1 METCSFPC
9 LNGGEC
15 VHPDSCNCSQYQ
27 ATGDRCQTVPNVGY
41 ERDMICRTWGQY
53 NYETFD
59 GLYYYFPGKCTY
71 TLVRECGEETEP
83 SFVIQVH
90 NDPEC
95 HSSAYSC
102 SRSVSLFFPVEAEL
116 RLNRYNVTY
125 NGQSIQLPHVA
136 HDVEVER
143 ISQYTLVTLQH
154 GFTLA
159 WDGSTSSVYI
169 KMSPEY
175 IGRTCGL
182 CGNFNADV
190 RDDLKTSYDLFTH
203 DTAIF
208 GNSWMEMVPHEHSCP
223 SVPADY
229 ACPCLTQN
237 YETRQKVQEMCI
249 LLLETPF
256 KECHDLV
263 SPFPFMA
270 SCSNDLC
277 IAGPDNQVLCQAL
290 TEYARACA
298 HAEHPLHDWRAVI
311 PMCAVECDDEF
322 TYRECIT
329 CCPVSCNIGKMCIDS
344 KLQCLD
350 GCYCPEDLI
359 YDNGSCVKASQ
370 CPCEYHG
377 MLYSPG
383 QEVQDE
389 CNSCTCMGGSWNCTE
404 YSCPGE
410 CSVTGDIHFETFDG
424 RVYTFQATCQ
434 YILAKSRSTGK
445 FTISLQNAPCGANLD
460 GACIQSVNIIVDE
473 DPMKQ
478 ITVTNMGEVYVS
490 NLYRITP
497 PYSDAVFQVHE
508 LSSMFLQV
516 KTEDGLNLQY
526 NWKEL
531 RLYLQVDES
540 WKEDTIGLCGTFN
553 GNIQDDFLSPAGM
566 IESTPQL
573 FGNSWKL
580 SSACVPGHN
589 IPQLDPCDIHQ
600 QAASYASEMCEILN
614 KELFAPCHEYL
625 SPAPFYQQC
634 KSDTCKCGETCLCGA
649 LAHYARQCRK
659 HRVIINFRAHI
670 SECAA
675 QCQETME
682 YGTCI
687 SSCNRN
693 CRSLSLS
700 EACGEECV
708 EGCVCPGGTYYNSKS
723 QKCVQKN
730 ECSCNFLGVE
740 YTPGDIIMMSSGAQ
754 ICKDGQMMYQGP
766 SLDTKCP
773 PGQFYFKCSDSL
785 NSSTVSKGVTCERT
799 CESHLL
805 NLTCSGQGHCVSGCI
820 CPPGLLKHGDECFEP
835 VACPCLWK
843 GKEYYPGDKVTSPC
857 HNCVCQHGSFQCIFH
872 PCPSM
877 CTAYGDRHYRTFD
890 GLLFDYIGA
899 CKVYLVKSNID
910 LTMSVAAENVDC
922 YESGVIC
929 RKSLLINIGRSF
941 IMFDDDSGKPNPS
954 SLIDKR
960 QPVFIWQAGYYTIAH
975 IPTEDV
981 TVLWDR
987 KTTIHIQVGPRWQG
1001 KLTGLCG
1008 NFDLKT
1014 VSEMRTPE
1022 NIESA
1027 TPQEFGNSWT
1037 AAECVNSPDIRN
1049 PCSMNPLRE
1058 PFAKRECGILLGEV
1072 FQACHP
1078 VVDVTWFYMNC
1089 LTDTCGCNRGGD
1101 CECFCTSVSAYAHRC
1116 CQQGIAVDWRSP
1128 TVCPYDCEFYN
1139 KVLGKGPFKLVTC
1152 LESETVLAANFSGG
1166 AAFPVQGAV
1175 SIPGVA
1181 MLFMLTPGLSRSKPH
1196 DATLVSL
1203 EAAERPNYFLHLG
1216 PSGYLRMSKWEES
1229 ERFQEES
1236 TFIIHKDTWLAG
1248 YDSFESYMKPGFFV
1262 HYMLSSIHLM
1272 KYNHSGGFR
1281 QATLFKLEGHVSE
1294 FPSHSTCQ
1302 WRYDACV
1309 SACYRSCSDPAGEAC
1324 NTIPKVEGCMPQCP
1338 HNMVLDEVTQ
1348 KCVYLEDCIKP
1359 AVAVEP
1365 STPQSAVSTPG
1376 AVTSPSVN
1384 ATVSLGSTLPTTAP
1398 TAAAGTTTET
1408 QRPSPTPTSSP
1419 QASSVTTISP
1429 KPLGTTIQTTPGN
1442 DTTESLFTTVTTREP
1457 NVTKP
1462 EGAVTFSPTASSLT
1476 LVTESITTTAKTS
1489 ATSASIPISTSERQT
1504 TPTSPY
1510 TTGTTTEST
1519 KTSSAAGAFL
1529 QTTTT
1534 KPSETSKVTT
1544 ISVVSETEL
1553 LPTVDWTSS
1562 AIESPSK
1569 ATTVLT
1575 STSPRPLKETE
1586 KTTASTA
1593 EVTGLPAYTSTS
1605 TGTTKQPRTS
1615 RDTETSSATV
1625 APTTVYIDT
1634 STKVVDKTV
1643 SPLTTKPLTSEST
1656 VYSSP
1661 FKTVKTSAYITPDTK
1676 SLTTET
1682 ITSTSTVY
1690 FPSVETGKTTLR
1702 TVETTP
1708 QLSTDLTT
1716 SKSPGYSPPVE
1727 TGKTTL
1733 TETTPQLTTSKIL
1746 GYSPLIET
1754 GKTTLTETTPQLPT
1768 ELTTSKSPGYSLP
1781 IETGKTTLRTVETT
1795 PQLTTSKSLGYS
1807 PPIET
1812 GKTTLSTVETTPQLI
1827 TSKSPGYSPL
1837 IETGKTTPTETTRQ
1851 LPTELT
1857 TSKSPGYSPQVDTG
1871 KTTLKE
1877 TTPQLTTSK
1886 SPGYSPLIE
1895 TGKTTPTE
1903 TTHQLPTEL
1912 TTSKSP
1918 GYSPLVETGKTT
1930 LTTVETK
1937 PQLTTSKS
1945 PGYSPPIETGK
1956 TTLTETTSQ
1965 LTTSKSPGY
1974 SPPIKTGKTT
1984 LRTVET
1990 TPKLT
1995 TSKSPSYSPLIETG
2009 KTTPTETTRQLP
2021 TELTTSKSPG
2031 YSPLVETGKTTL
2043 TETTSQ
2049 LTTSKSPGYSPLI
2062 ETGKTT
2068 PTETTHQLPTELT
2081 TSKSPDYSPL
2091 VETGKTTL
2099 TTVETKPEL
2108 TTSKSP
2114 GYSPP
2119 VETGKT
2125 TLTETTSQVTTSKS
2139 PGYSPLIETG
2149 KTTPTETTH
2158 QLPTELTTSK
2168 SPDYSPLVE
2177 TGKTTLTTVET
2188 KPELT
2193 TSKSPGYSPPVE
2205 TGKTTLT
2212 ETTSQLTTSKSPG
2225 YSPPIKTGKTTLRTV
2240 ETTPQLT
2247 TSKSPSYSPLI
2258 ETGKTTPTETTR
2270 QLPTEL
2276 TTSKSPAYISP
2287 FETLKTTAQEF
2298 KTPLTTKPVTSES
2311 TIYVSPFEMEETTAL
2326 TTQLTISESSAA
2338 STVSA
2343 GPTVSLGTTA
2353 YPSAYTQTT
2362 IGLMTEK
2369 TTSSFPTKLTTTTKT
2384 TAYPI
2389 ERVKTTPASAVPLA
2403 STEKGRITPEVPPT
2417 TIASTETSSSAHQV
2431 GLETTKTTTSASSKE
2446 TTTETVASM
2455 SAELTKTTLTTLH
2468 TVDKV
2473 DTNIT
2478 TLGTTTVYPFL
2489 TELSKTTSEPTKSET
2504 TVPLTLY
2511 SMASEKVWT
2520 TITPI
2525 TTSAVSKSITSSTT
2539 QTYPSSTEH
2548 TAETTTTGY
2557 MFSTTLVMHPSTT
2570 PPLSSEELV
2579 STVATV
2585 PSLPQLT
2592 TSKTTSLYQTL
2603 PGGTSLTTGYRK
2615 EKTSTAEQSAKPVTQ
2630 FSDTTAETVQS
2641 SSTTNLTS
2649 STTLIESSTTSLQ
2662 TVTSQSKPTT
2672 TATTRS
2678 VFSTIKSTA
2687 ETTPGRESKHTP
2699 FSSGTTKTEAPV
2711 LQSTT
2716 AQLLG
2721 STLST
2726 SKVTTSSETQ
2736 PVQTTETSTL
2746 SALTTSQ
2753 LKTEVTNA
2761 TAATGK
2767 EGASTLPPKKEVS
2780 TTLLSTS
2787 HAPTPVVTLR
2797 TTGTSQVTPETA
2809 GTVTTTPPTPKP
2821 TLATTSHTTTL
2832 FTSSTETPKEK
2843 WTTIGKIPTEEVTV
2857 SRTIVPLSTA
2867 TTLLIYSPVTPSA
2880 ITTAATTASIRTEK
2894 QTTQA
2899 VTPSK
2904 PVMTESVTAVLNVTV
2919 PATTGKETTTSI
2931 TTAAQTSTAS
2941 SYKTTQPETSTG
2953 QTTKQPASTLES
2965 TAATTQ
2971 VTPNATTAAES
2982 LRTTSSEYWLT
2993 TSKEAVSNMTV
3004 SVLSTVSPTSSPP
3017 ATTAETQ
3024 SSSVSGSSVFTSTS
3038 TSYTNA
3044 TEYWSTQTTAPLL
3057 SSNETLTP
3065 LSPQSTTDHTTTTL
3079 VTSTKMCTPQYSE
3092 IIDECTKY
3100 VCMNGQLMLFN
3111 KSQNCPYNATP
3122 PNCGLLGF
3130 AILVNGDKC
3139 CPQWDCPCRCSV
3151 FPDLNIITFDGN
3163 SVAIYKAASYIVTQ
3177 LPNETVSIQ
3186 VQECQSSDTLL
3197 WNFTNLC
3204 LVALNITHKAH
3215 QVLIDR
3221 LQRRLYV
3228 NSRYAR
3234 PRFRKNGF
3242 EILDTGNMYLIKTPA
3257 GLKIQWF
3264 HSTGMMVIETDSPS
3278 HKLTTMGLCGCCDGD
3293 PANDL
3298 TLFNG
3303 TTVSESEDPTVFIDS
3318 WQVPNTTGFMGQNR
3332 RREVNCSTSDCSE
3345 CLSMLSNQTFSSCHA
3360 FVPPKMF
3367 CEVWVRDAEYVK
3379 SPCTALAAYV
3389 AACHKFSICIEW
3401 RSPDYCSFT
3410 CPPELRYQA
3419 CLPACNA
3426 KTCPNHEFDSDPE
3439 ECSGLTEGCV
3449 CPEGTLLHRPYSAL
3463 CIPSEK
3469 CACTDSFGTP
3479 HASGEVWKASKD
3491 GCCMYKCDNDSIIP
3505 VEHNCT
3511 KVPEPICSKA
3521 GEVTVSLADDKSCCP
3536 QKACVCNQTL
3546 CDQYAPECK
3555 YGEKLVSY
3563 YRDYSCCPDYIC
3575 ECDPDRCESDIPTC
3589 RDDQTLIATRTEG
3602 SCCMAYICMCESC
3615 SDSIPTCQE
3624 GEVFTVDANSTDR
3637 CCPPY
3642 HCVCETYRCREHTCP
3657 LGMSV
3662 VTVWSPDLC
3671 CPLNTCEC
3679 ACDTIPKPQCKLGE
3693 MPQIDNEFLTDPEN
3707 QCGCFKYKCVKEQ
3720 VCVDGERGVMWPG
3733 QTLVEHTAEGICY
3746 TTQCTSYT
3754 DPITSF
3760 YKIQVSST
3768 NCTAQCEPNQV
3779 YKPPD
3784 DLTTCCGVCRNTSC
3798 IYQMDNRSIALYKPG
3813 TTWMSNCKTYECTD
3827 TMSGPTLISYSI
3839 SCPPFNETECLK
3851 IGGTVVSYMDGC
3863 CKTCKEDGKTC
3874 QKVTVRM
3881 TIRKNDCRS
3890 NRPVN
3895 IVSCDGKCP
3904 SASIYNYNINTYARF
3919 CKCCREIGL
3928 QRRSVQLYCSGNSTW
3943 VYYPIQE
3950 PTDCS
3955 CQWS

>member
-1 METCSFPC
+1 MVVNVYTQT
-9 LNGGEC
+9 
-15 VHPDSCNCSQYQ
+15 H
-27 ATGDRCQTVPNVGY
+27 ATAANIKPQESVPNVGY

-125 NGQSIQLPHVA
+125 NGQSIQLPHIV

-154 GFTLA
+154 AFTLA

-175 IGRTCGL
+175 VGRTCGL

-190 RDDLKTSYDLFTH
+190 HDDLKTSYDLFTH

-208 GNSWMEMVPHEHSCP
+208 GNSWMEMVPHEYSCP
-223 SVPADY
+223 SVPANY
-229 ACPCLTQN
+229 PSPCLTQN

-298 HAEHPLHDWRAVI
+298 HAEHPLYDWRAAI
-311 PMCAVECDDEF
+311 PMCAVECDDKF
-322 TYRECIT
+322 IYRECIT
-329 CCPVSCNIGKMCIDS
+329 CCPVSCKIDKMCIDS

-359 YDNGSCVKASQ
+359 YDNGSCVKASE

-383 QEVQDE
+383 QEVQDK

-410 CSVTGDIHFETFDG
+410 CSVTGDIHFDTFDG

-478 ITVTNMGEVYVS
+478 ITVNNIGEVYVS

-497 PYSDAVFQVHE
+497 PYSDGVFQIHE

-516 KTEDGLNLQY
+516 KTEDGLRLQY

-540 WKEDTIGLCGTFN
+540 WKEDTVGLCGTFN

-580 SSACVPGHN
+580 SSACVPGHS

-614 KELFAPCHEYL
+614 KELFAPCHGYL

-634 KSDTCKCGETCLCGA
+634 KSDTCKCGETCLCAA

-659 HRVIINFRAHI
+659 HGVVIDFRAHV

-687 SSCNRN
+687 SSCNSN

-700 EACGEECV
+700 EDCGEECV

-730 ECSCNFLGVE
+730 ECSCNFLGAE
-740 YTPGDIIMMSSGAQ
+740 YGPGDIIMMSSGAQ

-785 NSSTVSKGVTCERT
+785 DSSTVSKGVACERT

-805 NLTCSGQGHCVSGCI
+805 NLTCSGHGHCVSGCI
-820 CPPGLLKHGDECFEP
+820 CPPGFLKHGDECFEP
-835 VACPCLWK
+835 IACPCLWK

-941 IMFDDDSGKPNPS
+941 IVFDNDSGKPNPS

-960 QPVFIWQAGYYTIAH
+960 QPVFIWQAGYYTIVH

-1014 VSEMRTPE
+1014 VNEMRSPE

-1027 TPQEFGNSWT
+1027 TAQEFGNSWT

-1058 PFAKRECGILLGEV
+1058 PFAKRECGILLSEV

-1116 CQQGIAVDWRSP
+1116 CQQGITVDWRSP

-1139 KVLGKGPFKLVTC
+1139 KVLGKGPYKLVTY
-1152 LESETVLAANFSGG
+1152 LESETVLAAHFSGA

-1181 MLFMLTPGLSRSKPH
+1181 VLFMLTPGLSRSKPH
-1196 DATLVSL
+1196 DTTLVSL

-1216 PSGYLRMSKWEES
+1216 PNGYLRVTKWEES
-1229 ERFQEES
+1229 DQFQEAS

-1272 KYNHSGGFR
+1272 KYNHSVGFR
-1281 QATLFKLEGHVSE
+1281 QATLFKLEEAE

-1309 SACYRSCSDPAGEAC
+1309 SACFRTCSDPAGEAC

-1348 KCVYLEDCIKP
+1348 RCVYLEDCIKP

-1365 STPQSAVSTPG
+1365 ITPQSTVSTPG

-1384 ATVSLGSTLPTTAP
+1384 ATVSLGSTLS
-1398 TAAAGTTTET
+1398 TAAPIAAARTTTET
-1408 QRPSPTPTSSP
+1408 QRTSPTPTSSTE
-1419 QASSVTTISP
+1419 ASFVMTISP
-1429 KPLGTTIQTTPGN
+1429 KPLGPTIQTTPG
-1442 DTTESLFTTVTTREP
+1442 DTTESLFTTITTLAP
-1457 NVTKP
+1457 DVTKP
-1462 EGAVTFSPTASSLT
+1462 EGAVTFSPTVSNLT
-1476 LVTESITTTAKTS
+1476 LVTESLATTAKTPV
-1489 ATSASIPISTSERQT
+1489 TSTSIPISTSELQT
-1504 TPTSPY
+1504 TPSSPY
-1510 TTGTTTEST
+1510 TTRTTTEST
-1519 KTSSAAGAFL
+1519 TASSAAGAFL

-1534 KPSETSKVTT
+1534 KPPEISKVTT
-1544 ISVVSETEL
+1544 ISVVPETEL

-1562 AIESPSK
+1562 AIETPSK

-1575 STSPRPLKETE
+1575 STSPRPLEETE
-1586 KTTASTA
+1586 KTTVSTA
-1593 EVTGLPAYTSTS
+1593 EVTGLPAYTTTS
-1605 TGTTKQPRTS
+1605 KGPTKQPGTS
-1615 RDTETSSATV
+1615 RVTETSSATV
-1625 APTTVYIDT
+1625 APTTMYIDT
-1634 STKVVDKTV
+1634 STKVADKTV
-1643 SPLTTKPLTSEST
+1643 SPLTTKSLTSEST

-1661 FKTVKTSAYITPDTK
+1661 FKTVKTSAYTTPETK
-1676 SLTTET
+1676 SPLTTEA
-1682 ITSTSTVY
+1682 ITSKSTVY
-1690 FPSVETGKTTLR
+1690 P
-1702 TVETTP
+1702 
-1708 QLSTDLTT
+1708 
-1716 SKSPGYSPPVE
+1716 PPVE

-1733 TETTPQLTTSKIL
+1733 TSA
-1746 GYSPLIET
+1746 
-1754 GKTTLTETTPQLPT
+1754 ETTPQLPT
-1768 ELTTSKSPGYSLP
+1768 
-1781 IETGKTTLRTVETT
+1781 
-1795 PQLTTSKSLGYS
+1795 
-1807 PPIET
+1807 
-1812 GKTTLSTVETTPQLI
+1812 
-1827 TSKSPGYSPL
+1827 
-1837 IETGKTTPTETTRQ
+1837 
-1851 LPTELT
+1851 
-1857 TSKSPGYSPQVDTG
+1857 
-1871 KTTLKE
+1871 
-1877 TTPQLTTSK
+1877 
-1886 SPGYSPLIE
+1886 
-1895 TGKTTPTE
+1895 
-1903 TTHQLPTEL
+1903 
-1912 TTSKSP
+1912 
-1918 GYSPLVETGKTT
+1918 
-1930 LTTVETK
+1930 
-1937 PQLTTSKS
+1937 
-1945 PGYSPPIETGK
+1945 
-1956 TTLTETTSQ
+1956 
-1965 LTTSKSPGY
+1965 
-1974 SPPIKTGKTT
+1974 
-1984 LRTVET
+1984 
-1990 TPKLT
+1990 
-1995 TSKSPSYSPLIETG
+1995 
-2009 KTTPTETTRQLP
+2009 
-2021 TELTTSKSPG
+2021 
-2031 YSPLVETGKTTL
+2031 
-2043 TETTSQ
+2043 
-2049 LTTSKSPGYSPLI
+2049 
-2062 ETGKTT
+2062 
-2068 PTETTHQLPTELT
+2068 
-2081 TSKSPDYSPL
+2081 
-2091 VETGKTTL
+2091 
-2099 TTVETKPEL
+2099 EL

-2125 TLTETTSQVTTSKS
+2125 TLT
-2139 PGYSPLIETG
+2139 
-2149 KTTPTETTH
+2149 
-2158 QLPTELTTSK
+2158 
-2168 SPDYSPLVE
+2168 
-2177 TGKTTLTTVET
+2177 TVET
-2188 KPELT
+2188 KPQLSTQLT

-2205 TGKTTLT
+2205 TGKTTYATMKTKPPLFT
-2212 ETTSQLTTSKSPG
+2212 ESTTSKSTA
-2225 YSPPIKTGKTTLRTV
+2225 YVSPLETVKTTV
-2240 ETTPQLT
+2240 
-2247 TSKSPSYSPLI
+2247 
-2258 ETGKTTPTETTR
+2258 
-2270 QLPTEL
+2270 
-2276 TTSKSPAYISP
+2276 
-2287 FETLKTTAQEF
+2287 QEI
-2298 KTPLTTKPVTSES
+2298 KTPLTTKPETSES
-2311 TIYVSPFEMEETTAL
+2311 TIYVSPFETEKTTAS
-2326 TTQLTISESSAA
+2326 TTQLTVPESSAA
-2338 STVSA
+2338 STVSV

-2362 IGLMTEK
+2362 VGPMTEK

-2384 TAYPI
+2384 TAYPT
-2389 ERVKTTPASAVPLA
+2389 ERVETTPASAVPLA
-2403 STEKGRITPEVPPT
+2403 STETGRTTQEVPPT
-2417 TIASTETSSSAHQV
+2417 TIASTETSSSTHQV
-2431 GLETTKTTTSASSKE
+2431 GVETTKTTTSASTKE
-2446 TTTETVASM
+2446 TTAETVAST

-2489 TELSKTTSEPTKSET
+2489 TELSKTTLEPTKSET
-2504 TVPLTLY
+2504 TVSVTPY
-2511 SMASEKVWT
+2511 SVASEKVWT
-2520 TITPI
+2520 TITSI
-2525 TTSAVSKSITSSTT
+2525 TSSAVSKSITSSTT
-2539 QTYPSSTEH
+2539 PTYPSSTEH

-2557 MFSTTLVMHPSTT
+2557 IFSTKPVTHPSIT
-2570 PPLSSEELV
+2570 PPLTSEEFV

-2585 PSLPQLT
+2585 SSLPQLT
-2592 TSKTTSLYQTL
+2592 TSKTTTLYQTL
-2603 PGGTSLTTGYRK
+2603 PDGTSLTTGYPT
-2615 EKTSTAEQSAKPVTQ
+2615 EKTSTGEHSAKPATPYP
-2630 FSDTTAETVQS
+2630 DTAAETVQS
-2641 SSTTNLTS
+2641 SSTTSQTS
-2649 STTLIESSTTSLQ
+2649 STTLIKSSTTRLQ
-2662 TVTSQSKPTT
+2662 TVTSQTMFTSEPTT

-2687 ETTPGRESKHTP
+2687 GTTPGRESKHTP
-2699 FSSGTTKTEAPV
+2699 FSSGTTMVEAPV
-2711 LQSTT
+2711 LLSTT

-2726 SKVTTSSETQ
+2726 SKVTTSSET
-2736 PVQTTETSTL
+2736 VQTPETSTL
-2746 SALTTSQ
+2746 SSLTTSQ

-2761 TAATGK
+2761 TAFTGK
-2767 EGASTLPPKKEVS
+2767 EGVSTVPPKQEVS
-2780 TTLLSTS
+2780 TTLLSASSES
-2787 HAPTPVVTLR
+2787 HAATPAVTLR
-2797 TTGTSQVTPETA
+2797 TTGTSQVTPETVS
-2809 GTVTTTPPTPKP
+2809 TVTTTSPAPKP
-2821 TLATTSHTTTL
+2821 TLGTTLHTTTL
-2832 FTSSTETPKEK
+2832 STSSTETPKEK
-2843 WTTIGKIPTEEVTV
+2843 WTTIGKTPTEEVTV
-2857 SRTIVPLSTA
+2857 STTIVPLSTA
-2867 TTLLIYSPVTPSA
+2867 TTLLIYSPVTASA
-2880 ITTAATTASIRTEK
+2880 VTTAATTASIRTEK

-2904 PVMTESVTAVLNVTV
+2904 PVTTASVTTVLNATV
-2919 PATTGKETTTSI
+2919 LTTTGKETTTFI
-2931 TTAAQTSTAS
+2931 TTAAQTSTMS
-2941 SYKTTQPETSTG
+2941 TYKTTPLPETSTG

-2965 TAATTQ
+2965 TAATTR

-2993 TSKEAVSNMTV
+2993 TSKKAVSNITV

-3017 ATTAETQ
+3017 ATTAETE
-3024 SSSVSGSSVFTSTS
+3024 SSSVSGPSVSTS

-3044 TEYWSTQTTAPLL
+3044 TEYWSTQTTTPLL

-3065 LSPQSTTDHTTTTL
+3065 LSPQSTSAHTTTTL

-3092 IIDECTKY
+3092 IIDDCTKY

-3234 PRFRKNGF
+3234 PRFKKNGF

-3293 PANDL
+3293 PTNDL

-3318 WQVPNTTGFMGQNR
+3318 WQVPNTTSFMGQNR

-3401 RSPDYCSFT
+3401 RSPDYCSFM

-3449 CPEGTLLHRPYSAL
+3449 CPEGTVLHRPYSAL

-3511 KVPEPICSKA
+3511 KVPEPVCSKA

-3589 RDDQTLIATRTEG
+3589 RDDQTLIATQTEG
-3602 SCCMAYICMCESC
+3602 SCCMAYICMCGSC
-3615 SDSIPTCQE
+3615 SDTIPTCQE

-3642 HCVCETYRCREHTCP
+3642 HCVCETYRCTEYTCP

-3693 MPQIDNEFLTDPEN
+3693 MLQIDNEFLADPEN
-3707 QCGCFKYKCVKEQ
+3707 QCGCSKYKCVKEQ
-3720 VCVDGERGVMWPG
+3720 VCVDGERGVMRPG

-3746 TTQCTSYT
+3746 TTQCTSHT
-3754 DPITSF
+3754 DPVTSF
-3760 YKIQVSST
+3760 YKIQVSRT

-3779 YKPPD
+3779 YRPPD

-3798 IYQMDNRSIALYKPG
+3798 IYQMDNGSIALYKPG
-3813 TTWMSNCKTYECTD
+3813 TTWMFNCKTYECTD
-3827 TMSGPTLISYSI
+3827 TTSGPTLISYSI
-3839 SCPPFNETECLK
+3839 SCPPFNETECMK
-3851 IGGTVVSYMDGC
+3851 IGGTVISYMDGC
-3863 CKTCKEDGKTC
+3863 CKTCKEDGKSC

-3943 VYYPIQE
+3943 VYYSIQE

>member
-1 METCSFPC
+1 MEACSFPC

-125 NGQSIQLPHVA
+125 NGQSIELPHIV

-143 ISQYTLVTLQH
+143 VSQYTLVTLQH

-175 IGRTCGL
+175 VGRTCGL
-182 CGNFNADV
+182 CGSFNADIH
-190 RDDLKTSYDLFTH
+190 DDLQTSYDLFTH

-223 SVPADY
+223 SVPANY
-229 ACPCLTQN
+229 PSPCLTQN

-277 IAGPDNQVLCQAL
+277 IAGTDNQVLCQAL
-290 TEYARACA
+290 AEYARACA
-298 HAEHPLHDWRAVI
+298 HAEHPLYDWREVI
-311 PMCAVECDDEF
+311 PMCAVDCDDEF

-329 CCPVSCNIGKMCIDS
+329 CCPVSCNIDKMCIDS

-350 GCYCPEDLI
+350 GCYCLEDLI
-359 YDNGSCVKASQ
+359 YDNGSCVKATD

-377 MLYSPG
+377 MLYSTG

-389 CNSCTCMGGSWNCTE
+389 CNSCSCMGGSWNCTE

-490 NLYRITP
+490 NMYRISP
-497 PYSDAVFQVHE
+497 PYSDAVFQIHE

-516 KTEDGLNLQY
+516 KTEDGLRLQY

-540 WKEDTIGLCGTFN
+540 WKEDTVGLCGTFN

-580 SSACVPGHN
+580 SSSCVPVHN

-625 SPAPFYQQC
+625 SPTAFYQQC

-649 LAHYARQCRK
+649 LGHYTRQCRK
-659 HRVIINFRAHI
+659 HGVIIDFRAHV

-730 ECSCNFLGVE
+730 ECSCNFLGAE
-740 YTPGDIIMMSSGAQ
+740 YAPGDIIIMSSGTQ

-766 SLDTKCP
+766 SIDTKCP

-785 NSSTVSKGVTCERT
+785 DSSTVSKGVTCERT

-805 NLTCSGQGHCVSGCI
+805 NLTCSGHGHCVSGCI
-820 CPPGLLKHGDECFEP
+820 CPPGFLKHGDECFEP

-857 HNCVCQHGSFQCIFH
+857 HSCVCQHGSFQCIFH

-877 CTAYGDRHYRTFD
+877 CTVYGDRHYRTFD

-910 LTMSVAAENVDC
+910 LTMSVSAENVDC

-941 IMFDDDSGKPNPS
+941 IVFDNDSGKPNPS

-960 QPVFIWQAGYYTIAH
+960 QPVFIWQAGYYTIIH

-1014 VSEMRTPE
+1014 VNEMRTPE

-1027 TPQEFGNSWT
+1027 TPQEFGKSWT

-1058 PFAKRECGILLGEV
+1058 PFAKRECRILLSEV

-1089 LTDTCGCNRGGD
+1089 LTDTCGCNHGGD

-1139 KVLGKGPFKLVTC
+1139 KVLGKGPFKLVTY

-1175 SIPGVA
+1175 SFPGVA
-1181 MLFMLTPGLSRSKPH
+1181 MLFMLTPGLSRSRPH
-1196 DATLVSL
+1196 DTTLVSL
-1203 EAAERPNYFLHLG
+1203 ESAERPNYFLHLG
-1216 PSGYLRMSKWEES
+1216 PSGYLRVSKWEES
-1229 ERFQEES
+1229 ERFQEAS

-1281 QATLFKLEGHVSE
+1281 QATLFKLEG
-1294 FPSHSTCQ
+1294 
-1302 WRYDACV
+1302 
-1309 SACYRSCSDPAGEAC
+1309 
-1324 NTIPKVEGCMPQCP
+1324 
-1338 HNMVLDEVTQ
+1338 
-1348 KCVYLEDCIKP
+1348 IKP
-1359 AVAVEP
+1359 AVAVDP
-1365 STPQSAVSTPG
+1365 ITPQSTVSTPG
-1376 AVTSPSVN
+1376 AVTSPSVK

-1398 TAAAGTTTET
+1398 TAAARTTTET
-1408 QRPSPTPTSSP
+1408 QRTPPTPP
-1419 QASSVTTISP
+1419 EASSMTTISP
-1429 KPLGTTIQTTPGN
+1429 KPLGPTIQTMPGN
-1442 DTTESLFTTVTTREP
+1442 DTTESFFTTITTQAP
-1457 NVTKP
+1457 KFTKP
-1462 EGAVTFSPTASSLT
+1462 EGTVTFSPTVSNLT
-1476 LVTESITTTAKTS
+1476 SVTESFETTAKTS
-1489 ATSASIPISTSERQT
+1489 ATSTSTPVSTSELQP
-1504 TPTSPY
+1504 TPSSPY
-1510 TTGTTTEST
+1510 TTETTTEIT
-1519 KTSSAAGAFL
+1519 TASSAAGAFL

-1534 KPSETSKVTT
+1534 KLPETSKVTA
-1544 ISVVSETEL
+1544 ISAVPETEL
-1553 LPTVDWTSS
+1553 LPTVDWTAST
-1562 AIESPSK
+1562 IEPQSK
-1569 ATTVLT
+1569 ATTILT
-1575 STSPRPLKETE
+1575 STSPRPLEETE
-1586 KTTASTA
+1586 KTTVSSA
-1593 EVTGLPAYTSTS
+1593 EVTGLPVYTTTS
-1605 TGTTKQPRTS
+1605 TGPTKQPGTS
-1615 RDTETSSATV
+1615 RFTETSSATV
-1625 APTTVYIDT
+1625 APTTVYVDT
-1634 STKVVDKTV
+1634 GTKVADKTI
-1643 SPLTTKPLTSEST
+1643 SPLTTKPLTSE
-1656 VYSSP
+1656 
-1661 FKTVKTSAYITPDTK
+1661 
-1676 SLTTET
+1676 
-1682 ITSTSTVY
+1682 
-1690 FPSVETGKTTLR
+1690 
-1702 TVETTP
+1702 
-1708 QLSTDLTT
+1708 
-1716 SKSPGYSPPVE
+1716 
-1727 TGKTTL
+1727 
-1733 TETTPQLTTSKIL
+1733 
-1746 GYSPLIET
+1746 
-1754 GKTTLTETTPQLPT
+1754 
-1768 ELTTSKSPGYSLP
+1768 
-1781 IETGKTTLRTVETT
+1781 
-1795 PQLTTSKSLGYS
+1795 
-1807 PPIET
+1807 
-1812 GKTTLSTVETTPQLI
+1812 
-1827 TSKSPGYSPL
+1827 
-1837 IETGKTTPTETTRQ
+1837 
-1851 LPTELT
+1851 
-1857 TSKSPGYSPQVDTG
+1857 
-1871 KTTLKE
+1871 
-1877 TTPQLTTSK
+1877 
-1886 SPGYSPLIE
+1886 
-1895 TGKTTPTE
+1895 
-1903 TTHQLPTEL
+1903 
-1912 TTSKSP
+1912 
-1918 GYSPLVETGKTT
+1918 
-1930 LTTVETK
+1930 
-1937 PQLTTSKS
+1937 
-1945 PGYSPPIETGK
+1945 
-1956 TTLTETTSQ
+1956 
-1965 LTTSKSPGY
+1965 
-1974 SPPIKTGKTT
+1974 
-1984 LRTVET
+1984 
-1990 TPKLT
+1990 
-1995 TSKSPSYSPLIETG
+1995 
-2009 KTTPTETTRQLP
+2009 
-2021 TELTTSKSPG
+2021 
-2031 YSPLVETGKTTL
+2031 
-2043 TETTSQ
+2043 
-2049 LTTSKSPGYSPLI
+2049 
-2062 ETGKTT
+2062 
-2068 PTETTHQLPTELT
+2068 
-2081 TSKSPDYSPL
+2081 
-2091 VETGKTTL
+2091 
-2099 TTVETKPEL
+2099 
-2108 TTSKSP
+2108 
-2114 GYSPP
+2114 
-2119 VETGKT
+2119 
-2125 TLTETTSQVTTSKS
+2125 
-2139 PGYSPLIETG
+2139 
-2149 KTTPTETTH
+2149 
-2158 QLPTELTTSK
+2158 
-2168 SPDYSPLVE
+2168 
-2177 TGKTTLTTVET
+2177 
-2188 KPELT
+2188 
-2193 TSKSPGYSPPVE
+2193 
-2205 TGKTTLT
+2205 
-2212 ETTSQLTTSKSPG
+2212 
-2225 YSPPIKTGKTTLRTV
+2225 
-2240 ETTPQLT
+2240 
-2247 TSKSPSYSPLI
+2247 
-2258 ETGKTTPTETTR
+2258 
-2270 QLPTEL
+2270 
-2276 TTSKSPAYISP
+2276 
-2287 FETLKTTAQEF
+2287 
-2298 KTPLTTKPVTSES
+2298 
-2311 TIYVSPFEMEETTAL
+2311 
-2326 TTQLTISESSAA
+2326 
-2338 STVSA
+2338 
-2343 GPTVSLGTTA
+2343 
-2353 YPSAYTQTT
+2353 
-2362 IGLMTEK
+2362 
-2369 TTSSFPTKLTTTTKT
+2369 
-2384 TAYPI
+2384 
-2389 ERVKTTPASAVPLA
+2389 
-2403 STEKGRITPEVPPT
+2403 
-2417 TIASTETSSSAHQV
+2417 
-2431 GLETTKTTTSASSKE
+2431 
-2446 TTTETVASM
+2446 
-2455 SAELTKTTLTTLH
+2455 
-2468 TVDKV
+2468 
-2473 DTNIT
+2473 N
-2478 TLGTTTVYPFL
+2478 
-2489 TELSKTTSEPTKSET
+2489 
-2504 TVPLTLY
+2504 
-2511 SMASEKVWT
+2511 
-2520 TITPI
+2520 
-2525 TTSAVSKSITSSTT
+2525 
-2539 QTYPSSTEH
+2539 
-2548 TAETTTTGY
+2548 
-2557 MFSTTLVMHPSTT
+2557 
-2570 PPLSSEELV
+2570 
-2579 STVATV
+2579 
-2585 PSLPQLT
+2585 
-2592 TSKTTSLYQTL
+2592 
-2603 PGGTSLTTGYRK
+2603 GTSLTTGYPT
-2615 EKTSTAEQSAKPVTQ
+2615 EKSTAEHSAKPATPYP
-2630 FSDTTAETVQS
+2630 DTAAETVQS
-2641 SSTTNLTS
+2641 SSTTSHTS
-2649 STTLIESSTTSLQ
+2649 STTLIEPSTTSLQ
-2662 TVTSQSKPTT
+2662 TVTSQSMFTSEPTT

-2687 ETTPGRESKHTP
+2687 GTTP
-2699 FSSGTTKTEAPV
+2699 FSSGTTKAKAPV
-2711 LQSTT
+2711 LLSTT
-2716 AQLLG
+2716 VQLLG

-2726 SKVTTSSETQ
+2726 RKVTTSSETLL
-2736 PVQTTETSTL
+2736 VQTPVTSKL
-2746 SALTTSQ
+2746 SSLTTSQ

-2761 TAATGK
+2761 TAVTGK
-2767 EGASTLPPKKEVS
+2767 EGASTVLPKQEVS
-2780 TTLLSTS
+2780 TTLLSASSES
-2787 HAPTPVVTLR
+2787 HAPTPAVTLR
-2797 TTGTSQVTPETA
+2797 TMGTSQVAPETA
-2809 GTVTTTPPTPKP
+2809 STVTTTSPTPKP
-2821 TLATTSHTTTL
+2821 TLSTTPHPTTQS
-2832 FTSSTETPKEK
+2832 TSSTETPKEK
-2843 WTTIGKIPTEEVTV
+2843 WTTIGKTPTEEVTV
-2857 SRTIVPLSTA
+2857 STTTVPLSTH
-2867 TTLLIYSPVTPSA
+2867 TTSLIYSPVTASTV
-2880 ITTAATTASIRTEK
+2880 TTAATTTIWTEK

-2904 PVMTESVTAVLNVTV
+2904 PVTTASVTAVLNTTI

-2931 TTAAQTSTAS
+2931 TTAAQTSTTS
-2941 SYKTTQPETSTG
+2941 SYKTTLPRTGTG

-3004 SVLSTVSPTSSPP
+3004 SVLSTVSPASSIPV
-3017 ATTAETQ
+3017 TTAQTQ
-3024 SSSVSGSSVFTSTS
+3024 SSSVSGPSVSTS

-3057 SSNETLTP
+3057 SSNETLIP
-3065 LSPQSTTDHTTTTL
+3065 LSPQSTSDHTTTTTL

-3092 IIDECTKY
+3092 LIDECTKY

-3204 LVALNITHKAH
+3204 LIALNITHKAH
-3215 QVLIDR
+3215 HVLIDR

-3318 WQVPNTTGFMGQNR
+3318 WQVPNTTSFMGQNR

-3401 RSPDYCSFT
+3401 RSPDYCSFM

-3505 VEHNCT
+3505 VEYNCT
-3511 KVPEPICSKA
+3511 EVPEPVCSKA

-3602 SCCMAYICMCESC
+3602 SCCMAYICMCGSC
-3615 SDSIPTCQE
+3615 SDTIPTCQE

-3693 MPQIDNEFLTDPEN
+3693 MLQIDSEFLTDPEN
-3707 QCGCFKYKCVKEQ
+3707 QCGCSKYKCVKEQ
-3720 VCVDGERGVMWPG
+3720 VCVDGERGVMRPG

-3746 TTQCTSYT
+3746 TTQCTSHT
-3754 DPITSF
+3754 DPVTSF
-3760 YKIQVSST
+3760 YKIQASST

-3798 IYQMDNRSIALYKPG
+3798 IYQMDNGSIALYKPG
-3813 TTWMSNCKTYECTD
+3813 TTWMSNCKRYECMD

-3839 SCPPFNETECLK
+3839 SCPPFNETECMK
-3851 IGGTVVSYMDGC
+3851 IGGTVISYMDGC
-3863 CKTCKEDGKTC
+3863 CKTCKEDGKSC

-3943 VYYPIQE
+3943 VYYSIQE